1 MNQNNPN
8 PVDDKGGV
16 DLRMTLLPEKLRQ
29 AGYRTAMTG
38 ELKSHIPEARAT
50 YTCLYFLHAGK
61 WHSGAR
67 SMDNLPINRGFDYHL
82 GFLTGGE
89 DHYNQNCAPG
99 NNRVL
104 VDLWENHGPA
114 YSKNG

>member
-1 MNQNNPN
+1 
-8 PVDDKGGV
+8 
-16 DLRMTLLPEKLRQ
+16 
-29 AGYRTAMTG
+29 
-38 ELKSHIPEARAT
+38 
-50 YTCLYFLHAGK
+50 
-61 WHSGAR
+61 
-67 SMDNLPINRGFDYHL
+67 MDNLPINRGFDYHL

-99 NNRVL
+99 NNREL